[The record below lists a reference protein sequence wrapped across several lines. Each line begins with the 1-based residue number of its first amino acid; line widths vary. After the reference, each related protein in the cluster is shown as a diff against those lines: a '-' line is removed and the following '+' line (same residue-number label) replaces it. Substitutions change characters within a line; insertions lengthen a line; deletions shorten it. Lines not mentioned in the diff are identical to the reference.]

1 MISSFQFKLHSVAR
15 ERMLLD
21 KKELVNQHIV
31 LKSNRMLPSL
41 SNHTFTILNTIGH
54 YLLFFSLPCSEEL
67 FLKVVVLLLMFR

>member
-1 MISSFQFKLHSVAR
+1 
-15 ERMLLD
+15 
-21 KKELVNQHIV
+21 
-31 LKSNRMLPSL
+31 MLPSL